1 MDSPIVVAFIVF
13 LSIFFMFLLM
23 RLFADMYIVAVAL
36 VAAGTAYLIPGDYKE
51 FHKFFMEDMPAF
63 NVIGVELSP
72 QADLLSIYLIALL
85 IMLFAV
91 LLCLP
96 ALPFSATYRQI
107 LGANSLSRSEE
118 SKIKRWI
125 GESIEQAKEE
135 EHFREVD

>member
-1 MDSPIVVAFIVF
+1 MDSPIVVALIVF
-13 LSIFFMFLLM
+13 FSIFFMFLLM

-36 VAAGTAYLIPGDYKE
+36 VAGGTAYFIPGEYKE
-51 FHKFFMEDMPAF
+51 FYKVFMEDMPRL

-72 QADLLSIYLIALL
+72 QADLLSIYFIALL

-107 LGANSLSRSEE
+107 LGANSLSHSEE
-118 SKIKRWI
+118 LKIKRWI
-125 GESIEQAKEE
+125 GESIEQAQEE
-135 EHFREVD
+135 ERFREAE